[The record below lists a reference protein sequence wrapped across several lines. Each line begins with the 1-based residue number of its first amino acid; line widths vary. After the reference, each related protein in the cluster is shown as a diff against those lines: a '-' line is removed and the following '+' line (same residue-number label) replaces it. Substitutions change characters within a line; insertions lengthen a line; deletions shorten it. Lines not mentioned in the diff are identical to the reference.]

1 MAGAMTVFQSVARW
15 TIQVATKPSR
25 TPIRPPERLSTM
37 ASIRNCTRMS
47 RLRAP
52 MAMRMPISR
61 VRSVTE
67 TSMMFMMPMPP
78 TSSEMLAME
87 ASRMVSTLVVSSAVL
102 AMSVWLRTVKS
113 SSSPSCDLV
122 GVAQDGGDLGL
133 GLGHLL
139 QGRGADQ
146 DLVDVRVRRSGGSS
160 TVV

>member
-1 MAGAMTVFQSVARW
+1 
-15 TIQVATKPSR
+15 
-25 TPIRPPERLSTM
+25 M
-37 ASIRNCTRMS
+37 ASMRNCTRMS

-87 ASRMVSTLVVSSAVL
+87 ASRMVSTWVVSWAVL

-113 SSSPSCDLV
+113 SSSPSSSLV
-122 GVAQDGGDLGL
+122 GFAHDGGDLRL
-133 GLGHLL
+133 GLGHLF
-139 QGRGADQ
+139 QGYGA
-146 DLVDVRVRRSGGSS
+146 
-160 TVV
+160 